1 MADILTVD
9 KFSQFIGD
17 QSRVSKDVEDIYL
30 NKPQNI
36 HNFTDNLKQDSS
48 VNSVTTSSRRCA

>member
-30 NKPQNI
+30 NS
-36 HNFTDNLKQDSS
+36 LKIFIILPII
-48 VNSVTTSSRRCA
+48 